1 MPSGNADGLYANLR
15 PVDAREGPSPIFYA
29 SSVIP
34 SMKDSL
40 KLFLVTGLCSFSS
53 LAYEIL
59 LTRIFSISL
68 WYHFAFM
75 IVSIAMLGLAAS
87 GTALSL
93 FPKLRNP
100 SQLGVY
106 AFSVGI
112 SISLS
117 YLLANRIPFDPVAL
131 SWSRV
136 PLLTMGLTYVIL
148 AVPFFMT
155 GLVVA
160 TALSS
165 MAEKSGLIYSGDL
178 LGAGLGSLGVLF
190 LLTLFGPDQVVFV
203 ISGVALSAAVVAGG
217 RVLKVVSSVFIVVS
231 LAMLIF
237 RPGLADLRISPYK
250 GLQTA
255 LRYPGAEHLDTYDSP
270 FSRIDIFRS
279 PAVRFA
285 PGLSLR
291 YTDPLPEQVGVTI
304 DGGDVT
310 AVTSVRDRNAM
321 AFLRYLPSALPY
333 EIGRRED
340 VLVLNPKGGLQVLMA
355 DHYGADHVFK
365 IESIPF
371 LIEVIQRELGTFS
384 GGIYDRNTWSK
395 LPRSWLRSESRH
407 FDLIDMSLTGVL
419 PTGSFG
425 IAEDYGVTVEAFK
438 EYLLH
443 LKPEGLLSI
452 HLFIFAPARI
462 ELRLIHTVLTAMEE
476 LGMRE
481 GERQMAAIRSW
492 GSLCLLAKTSPFKP
506 DEIEAIKSF
515 SEDRRFDL
523 VHYPGI
529 KPEET
534 NVFVR
539 MVSTEYL
546 DALRQ
551 LFNPATRNLFIKNY
565 LFNVQAVRDENPFF
579 HYYLKIENIG
589 NVYRRMGE
597 KWQFFIEEGTL
608 LPAIF
613 LQAMVLSLGLIL
625 LPVLVRRRKAKETF
639 HKDHPPMGRRLQPFF
654 FFACLGIGFMF
665 VEISWIQKMILV
677 LEHPSYAIPTVLT
690 SLLLS
695 SGIGSFLSYRMARL
709 RTSFVVLVLSVFVLG
724 YSLFLPS
731 FSEIIAPFSLPTKM
745 AAVFGIL
752 VPLGILMGIPFP
764 TGLRVLGANHPALI
778 PWAWA
783 INGCFSV
790 LAPLLAILL
799 AMAVGFK
806 VVLWAGA
813 LAYFIAFVTFFSPP
827 LQPEGQRSHPP
838 FPEHGVPLFLW

>member
-1 MPSGNADGLYANLR
+1 
-15 PVDAREGPSPIFYA
+15 
-29 SSVIP
+29 
-34 SMKDSL
+34 MKDSL
-40 KLFLVTGLCSFSS
+40 KLFLVTGLCSFST

-87 GTALSL
+87 GTALSV

-117 YLLANRIPFDPVAL
+117 YLLVNRIPFDPVAL

-136 PLLTMGLTYVIL
+136 PLLCMGLYYVLL

-165 MAEKSGLIYSGDL
+165 LAEKSGLIYSGDL
-178 LGAGLGSLGVLF
+178 IGAGLGSLGVLF
-190 LLTLFGPDQVVFV
+190 LLTLIGPDQAVFI
-203 ISGVALSAAVVAGG
+203 ISGAALLAGWVAGR
-217 RVLKVVSSVFIVVS
+217 RVLKAASLGFILVG
-231 LAMLIF
+231 LAMLVF
-237 RPGLADLRISPYK
+237 RPEFAELRISPYK
-250 GLQTA
+250 GLRTA
-255 LRYPGAEHLDTYDSP
+255 LRYPGAEHLHTYDSP

-291 YTDPLPEQVGVTI
+291 YTDPLPEQIGVTI
-304 DGGDVT
+304 DGGDVN
-310 AVTSVRDRNAM
+310 AVTSARDRNTM
-321 AFLRYLPSALPY
+321 TFVRYLPSALPY
-333 EIGRRED
+333 EIGKRED
-340 VLVLNPKGGLQVLMA
+340 VLIVNPKGGLQVLMA
-355 DHYGADHVFK
+355 DHYGAGNVFK
-365 IESIPF
+365 IESIPS
-371 LIEVIQRELGTFS
+371 LIEVIQKELGTFS

-395 LPRSWLRSESRH
+395 LPRSWLRSEKRPC
-407 FDLIDMSLTGVL
+407 DLIDMSLTEVL

-425 IAEDYGVTVEAFK
+425 ITEDYGLTVEAFK

-443 LKPEGLLSI
+443 LKPEGLISI
-452 HLFIFAPARI
+452 HLFIFSPARI

-476 LGMRE
+476 LGMKD

-492 GSLCLLAKTSPFKP
+492 GSLCLLAKKSPFSP

-515 SEDRRFDL
+515 SKDRRFDL
-523 VHYPGI
+523 VYYPGI
-529 KPEET
+529 RPEET
-534 NVFVR
+534 NVFIR
-539 MVSTEYL
+539 MASTEYL
-546 DALRQ
+546 DSFRQ
-551 LFNPATRNLFIKNY
+551 LFNPETRSHFIRNY
-565 LFNVQAVRDENPFF
+565 LFDVRAMRDENPFF
-579 HYYLKIENIG
+579 HYYLKIGNIG
-589 NVYRRMGE
+589 DVYRRMGE
-597 KWQFFIEEGTL
+597 KWQFFIEEGYL

-625 LPVLVRRRKAKETF
+625 LPVLVRRRNAEEAF
-639 HKDHPPMGRRLQPFF
+639 HKDHPPVGPRLQTFL

-690 SLLLS
+690 SLLIS

-709 RTSFVVLVLSVFVLG
+709 RSSFMALVLSVFVLG
-724 YSLFLPS
+724 YSLLLPT
-731 FSEIIAPFSLPTKM
+731 FSEVVAPFSLPTKM
-745 AAVFGIL
+745 AAVFGVL

-764 TGLRVLGANHPALI
+764 TGLRVLGVNHPLLI

-790 LAPLLAILL
+790 LAPLLVIML
-799 AMAVGFK
+799 AMAVGFN

-813 LAYFIAFVTFFSPP
+813 LAYFIAFITFFSPP
-827 LQPEGQRSHPP
+827 LQQEGQRSRPP
-838 FPEHGVPLFLW
+838 FPEH